1 MNATF
6 TKHIAWLP
14 MVVCVVSASV
24 AARAQSVPAL
34 AVSPAEQASRDKT
47 RQQILEAEL
56 KSELAAGA
64 KAQQRAGERGQASDQ
79 VGVAEAQT
87 ALRQHNSNIAA
98 LRREIEFTASPPR
111 VLPPVAARR
120 ELAASDAS
128 LARVFVRSPSRAVG
142 GGERAA
148 PQAVAAP
155 VAPRS
160 WDMYEARRA
169 AMPEA
174 RPVTTQVM
182 EPSVPLQTTG
192 VADQGAPV
200 APAWDMY
207 RKQAVVRAAAGAV
220 PPPAEKPGRI
230 DVGPR
235 EPPAVPF
242 LVYRDPNAVVRM
254 RFSETRSDNR
264 N

>member
-1 MNATF
+1 MNATL
-6 TKHIAWLP
+6 TKHITWLL
-14 MVVCVVSASV
+14 MGVCVVSVS
-24 AARAQSVPAL
+24 AAAKAQSALAL

-56 KSELAAGA
+56 KNERAAGA
-64 KAQQRAGERGQASDQ
+64 KAQQRASERGQAGDP

-87 ALRQHNSNIAA
+87 ALRQHNTNIAA
-98 LRREIEFTASPPR
+98 LRREIEFTASSPR
-111 VLPPVAARR
+111 VLPSVAARR
-120 ELAASDAS
+120 EPAAPDAS
-128 LARVFVRSPSRAVG
+128 LVRVFVRSPSRAAE

-155 VAPRS
+155 AALRP

-174 RPVTTQVM
+174 RPPTTQVM
-182 EPSVPLQTTG
+182 EPSVPLPTTG
-192 VADQGAPV
+192 VADQGGSV

-220 PPPAEKPGRI
+220 RPPAEEPVRI

-242 LVYRDPNAVVRM
+242 LVYRDPNAVART
-254 RFSETRSDNR
+254 RFPVTRSDNR